1 MYVRAFGMPFRRARK
16 RSATG
21 VSLAAIASIA
31 LAVSVLP
38 GAGVAAADDKPV
50 SAWGK
55 DSPDFE
61 MPPVKVGANRPVAS
75 KSSENPTDEAFLPWQ
90 REQRERGKD
99 PAGKEG
105 GKQAPDRSAAADVSA
120 SSVVPEGQGNVP
132 WHRYTSFAITDTLT
146 AKIDYSTGNLMLT
159 ATDFDIAGVGQ
170 RLQLARTYNSLDA
183 PWGRVSQRWWQ
194 QYERYLSVGSS
205 EVIFYDA
212 SGATVRF
219 TKNSDGSFTTPKG
232 YSQDLKKNADGTYT
246 LTKWKSGTKET
257 YNANGSLTK
266 VTDRNKGTITVAQN
280 ASGGFKLTETRSG
293 RFIDLVKTYPSQWQA
308 KDNTGRTAI
317 YTLDADGNLAATT
330 DTEGKTVTFRHDSS
344 GRIDKITT
352 AEGRVTVFTYDDTN
366 RVTSM
371 LRGIAFNS
379 DGHTG
384 PTWTYSY
391 GAASPTAAGTTTAKD
406 PELHVTQYAHDGD
419 GRVTEVTDA
428 LGRKRSTKFDANN
441 NIDSTTDAMG
451 SGTTPGN
458 VTDYGFNT
466 RNNVESVTLPTG
478 GRTVNT
484 WQTIAG
490 GDVPKDSTNADGEKT
505 SFTYDTVGNTK
516 SVAQTGTGGGSVTYE
531 YNPATPTCGGF
542 EGQRCKAKTTMTST
556 KTVVADFHYDDKGN
570 LEWVKPP
577 APLDTTT
584 FTYDDLGRTRT
595 VTDARG
601 VTKTY
606 TYDNLDRIRTVTSPN
621 TVKVEYWY
629 DGDGN
634 LVQRSDGTGTTKYD
648 FDPLQ
653 RETVRHLQ
661 DGSQTLL
668 AYTPAGNVDY
678 YQDPA
683 GTVDYTWNEVNK
695 LKELKDP
702 QGRVTTYQY
711 NNNDVRTTTT
721 YPGGTV
727 HKVDVDNSS
736 RPRAIKA
743 TSPHGTLVDLA
754 YTYNYGTDGKTDG
767 SKIRTSTDNV
777 RGTKRTYSY
786 DGAGRFSYAKEEKSG
801 AVTDS
806 WQYCYDL
813 AGNLT
818 SQGTEQGCPRGTTYT
833 YNDAQQ
839 LTSKSSTSG
848 PWSYDAIGNETA
860 GASTDDYARTGESY
874 TDHSQLKSITVGG
887 KAYAGQYGST
897 DQSER
902 IKLGDTFFHN
912 GPLGLSA
919 KTTAGVDMGFN
930 REPGGTLNSMTTGG
944 KTYYYLTDA
953 IGSVVALAD
962 ADGNKVNTYT
972 YSPRGVRILAQSSE
986 PVAQP
991 YRFAGGFQDP
1001 TGLYHFQARYYD
1013 ANIGRFTQPD
1023 PSGQEK
1029 NPYLYAEGDPVN
1041 KIDPSGLAALDWLGM
1056 AGDVVQGG
1064 IHLAQGDTRGLWGD
1078 VAGFVAGAATLAVCE
1093 TIMIGGAPATAGAS
1107 AVYGQAVCWS
1117 ASWGASTLAGNLV
1130 GG

>member
-1 MYVRAFGMPFRRARK
+1 MPA
-16 RSATG
+16 
-21 VSLAAIASIA
+21 
-31 LAVSVLP
+31 
-38 GAGVAAADDKPV
+38 
-50 SAWGK
+50 
-55 DSPDFE
+55 
-61 MPPVKVGANRPVAS
+61 VKVGENRPVAS
-75 KSSENPTDEAFLPWQ
+75 ERSENPTDEAFLPWQ
-90 REQRERGKD
+90 REQRERVKGPSGKGGD
-99 PAGKEG
+99 
-105 GKQAPDRSAAADVSA
+105 GKQTSSRTTAANASALSI
-120 SSVVPEGQGNVP
+120 VPEGQGDVP
-132 WHRYTSFAITDTLT
+132 WHRYTSFAITDALT

-194 QYERYLSVGSS
+194 QYERYLSLSS
-205 EVIFYDA
+205 TEAVFYDT

-219 TKNSDGSFTTPKG
+219 TRNSDGTFTTPKG
-232 YSQDLKKNADGTYT
+232 YSQDLKKNTDGTYT
-246 LTKWKSGTKET
+246 LTKWKSGAKET
-257 YNANGSLTK
+257 YNQYGTLTK
-266 VTDRNKGTITVAQN
+266 VTDRNKGTITVTQHDEN
-280 ASGGFKLTETRSG
+280 GENKGFKLAETRSG
-293 RFIDLVKTYPSQWQA
+293 RFIDLVKTDASQWQA
-308 KDNTGRTAI
+308 KDNTGRTAV
-317 YTLDADGNLAATT
+317 YDLDADGNLASTT

-371 LRGIAFNS
+371 LRGTAFNS

-391 GAASPTAAGTTTAKD
+391 SAASPTAAGTTTAKD
-406 PELHVTQYAHDGD
+406 PELHATRYAHDGD

-505 SFTYDTVGNTK
+505 SFTYDTAGNTT
-516 SVAQTGTGGGSVTYE
+516 SVAQTGTGGGNISYD

-542 EGQRCKAKTTMTST
+542 EGQRCKAKTKMTST
-556 KTVVADFHYDDKGN
+556 KTVTTDFHYDTKGN

-577 APLDTTT
+577 APLDKST
-584 FTYDDLGRTRT
+584 FTYDALGRTET
-595 VTDARG
+595 VADARG

-606 TYDNLDRIRTVTSPN
+606 TYDNRDRIRTVTSPN

-634 LVQRSDGTGTTKYD
+634 LVQRSDGTGTTKYE

-668 AYTPAGNVDY
+668 AYTPSGNVDY
-678 YQDPA
+678 YRDPA
-683 GTVDYTWNEVNK
+683 GTTDYTWNDVNK
-695 LKELKDP
+695 LTELKDP
-702 QGRVTTYQY
+702 QGKITKYGY

-727 HKVDVDNSS
+727 HKVDVDNAS
-736 RPRAIKA
+736 RPKAIKA
-743 TSPHGTLVDLA
+743 ASPQGTLVDLA
-754 YTYNYGTDGKTDG
+754 YTYGYGTNAGTDG
-767 SKIRTSTDNV
+767 SKIRTLTDNV
-777 RGTKRTYSY
+777 RTTKRTYSY

-818 SQGTEQGCPRGTTYT
+818 SQGTDQGCPRGTTYT

-839 LTSKSSTSG
+839 LTAKSTTSG
-848 PWSYDAIGNETA
+848 PWSYDAVGNETA

-874 TDHSQLKSITVGG
+874 TDHSQLKSITVSG
-887 KAYAGQYGST
+887 KTYAGQYGST

-902 IKLGDTFFHN
+902 IKLGDTSFHN

-919 KTTAGVDMGFN
+919 KTTAGADMGFN

-962 ADGNKVNTYT
+962 GGGNKVNTYA

-991 YRFAGGFQDP
+991 YRFAGGYQDP

-1013 ANIGRFTQPD
+1013 ASIGRFTQPD

-1041 KIDPSGLAALDWLGM
+1041 RIDPQGTLSMGGVLEGLGKGSDLLNTGIAAF
-1056 AGDVVQGG
+1056 
-1064 IHLAQGDTRGLWGD
+1064 HGDTRAAWAS
-1078 VAGFVAGAATLAVCE
+1078 VAGWAVGTVAGLGCGALTAGTAVGAAVAPAVCAGVGFYAGE
-1093 TIMIGGAPATAGAS
+1093 IVSGAIKGD
-1107 AVYGQAVCWS
+1107 
-1117 ASWGASTLAGNLV
+1117 
-1130 GG
+1130 